1 MGGVLGHLYF
11 KLYLNTKLFLKS
23 VQILYF
29 LLAKVSKF
37 EFIDENEE
45 ETFVE
50 LTEEEYRVLTDVA
63 LPIPD
68 GIDLSDEE
76 DDSDDY
82 EDASDNE
89 NNALSDNENN
99 AESANENPEVNLDN
113 VRENTVT

>member
-1 MGGVLGHLYF
+1 MGEGPMVRRIPP
-11 KLYLNTKLFLKS
+11 K
-23 VQILYF
+23 
-29 LLAKVSKF
+29 
-37 EFIDENEE
+37 DENEE

-113 VRENTVT
+113 VRENTVTMIVQEGSDTEQIRDLDLDLD